1 MDSDRTILSPLATSL
16 YLVDSKGNKIQ
27 IDREM
32 IAGRDAGCDMLL
44 EEGRCSRRHASLAP
58 STLGILVTDL
68 GSSNGTFINGN
79 RVEKGV
85 AKAGDEL
92 GFDTARYKV
101 EGTAPASVQ
110 SDATILA
117 APTPAAPTPATQ
129 TPAAS
134 TPATAEKSPEP
145 LPAVSP
151 ASTKPATADT
161 PVEAQK
167 GSWWAPQ
174 DAGPEGTMFIAQ
186 AASAPAAVEGTQV
199 MAALSE
205 TVPSLVG
212 LNGSVKGQS
221 FKFSGGRCK
230 IGRDA
235 SECDVVLDDAGVSSL
250 HAQIINEGETWKLI
264 NLMSS
269 NGSFVNGQRVQTAY
283 LSGGDRLQFGATE
296 LIFNLG
302 GLKAAPSGGAKSATD
317 TVVVAAKGSKPA
329 WIYLLVGFAVVAAA
343 GAALLLMK

>member
-44 EEGRCSRRHASLAP
+44 DEGRCSRRHASLAP
-58 STLGILVTDL
+58 SALGILVTDL

-79 RVEKGV
+79 RIEKGV

-101 EGTAPASVQ
+101 EGTMPAQVQ

-117 APTPAAPTPATQ
+117 PPLPVIPEKTPEPPPSAAP
-129 TPAAS
+129 AS
-134 TPATAEKSPEP
+134 
-145 LPAVSP
+145 V
-151 ASTKPATADT
+151 KPAIADA
-161 PVEAQK
+161 PVESQK

-174 DAGPEGTMFIAQ
+174 DAGPEGTLFIAQ
-186 AASAPAAVEGTQV
+186 SASAPAAVEGTQV
-199 MAALSE
+199 MAALSD

-212 LNGSVKGQS
+212 LNGNVKGQS
-221 FKFSGGRCK
+221 FRFVGGRCK

-235 SECDVVLDDAGVSSL
+235 SECEVVLDDPGVSSL

-302 GLKAAPSGGAKSATD
+302 GLKSASSGGGISATE
-317 TVVVAAKGSKPA
+317 TVVVAAKGNKPA
-329 WIYLLVGFAVVAAA
+329 WIYLVVGFAFVAAA